1 LGALGYNQ
9 EFQDAGTGSHHFPFE
24 VSTGMYDE
32 RSSVKGQMFAFS
44 SFF

>member
-9 EFQDAGTGSHHFPFE
+9 KFQDAGTGPHHFPSE
-24 VSTGMYDE
+24 VSTGMCDE
-32 RSSVKGQMFAFS
+32 PGSVKGQMFAFS